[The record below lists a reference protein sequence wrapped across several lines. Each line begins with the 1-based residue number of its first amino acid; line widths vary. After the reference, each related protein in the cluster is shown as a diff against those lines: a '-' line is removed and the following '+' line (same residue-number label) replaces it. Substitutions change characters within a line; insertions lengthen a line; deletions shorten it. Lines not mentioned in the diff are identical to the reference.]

1 MNTFVMTVLLDYE
14 NVLLDFIHLTGF
26 HRNGKTVRLN
36 LYFRSTESR
45 ELLLTDWLLTGG
57 TLVNIDW
64 YTFMIL
70 HLCRT
75 LMQIDHQT
83 KSETEMDW
91 IWSVAFDWISV
102 PTCGKDLGLALGRQA
117 NQLFVT
123 PCSKYSN
130 VTDQT
135 SAFLLTLINP
145 GTMLMPVYIACISLK
160 MFCQLFHRHS

>member
-1 MNTFVMTVLLDYE
+1 MKTFYWISCIWRD
-14 NVLLDFIHLTGF
+14 
-26 HRNGKTVRLN
+26 
-36 LYFRSTESR
+36 STEMGKPFDWIYIFVRPNPVNFCSR
-45 ELLLTDWLLTGG
+45 TDYWQEGLY
-57 TLVNIDW
+57 VNIDW